1 MEKIHEMKT
10 ENPQEF
16 ELAQECG
23 KHEETEVA
31 LPPEVWMKVFAN
43 LDRRDFPSLLG
54 VNKRFK
60 GTQLN
65 TAHDQYVQIDTLL
78 WHCLS
83 YSKGS

>member
-1 MEKIHEMKT
+1 MEEIHEMKT

-16 ELAQECG
+16 ELAQERG

-43 LDRRDFPSLLG
+43 LDRRDFPNLLR

-60 GTQLN
+60 GT
-65 TAHDQYVQIDTLL
+65 
-78 WHCLS
+78 
-83 YSKGS
+83 